1 MKIVLPS
8 GIRSRFHIR
17 RYDMGKIVIDGKEV
31 KKLSF
36 LEILKRVGPGIILT
50 GVVIGPGNITTSAM
64 LGADYGYRMIW
75 LIIPIAFMGI
85 TFMLTTYRIG
95 MLSGMPI
102 IHAIR
107 HFYGKAAAGFVGI
120 ATFLSCF
127 FFTLG
132 NVTGTGTGMNL
143 IFGINWKLG
152 AVIMLAVLAYCYFSK
167 GVYSKVE
174 KGILLCILAMIL
186 AFYATLISAGGPDW
200 GEMGYGLTHWG
211 FATGSFATAL
221 GYISTNAAVTS
232 GIYGTYLGA
241 EKKWKKE
248 DLFNG
253 AMLADTIAH
262 VVSVILISGA
272 VVLVGA
278 IVLFPQGISITAPQ
292 QLADL
297 LVPFMGNAAKY
308 MMGIAL
314 VGAGF
319 SSLLGNTQRGMVL
332 LNAGFDKEVELES
345 KSIQWGCMICI
356 VIACV
361 ICFAYGG
368 SPTQLIYIANV
379 ATAIATPVAG
389 FFITRMMFRKDIF
402 EGYPTPKLLKVC
414 MLISYVFV
422 LIMTF
427 FALKNSVPALINSIL
442 SLFS

>member
-1 MKIVLPS
+1 
-8 GIRSRFHIR
+8 
-17 RYDMGKIVIDGKEV
+17 MGKIMIDGKEV

-36 LEILKRVGPGIILT
+36 LEIIKRVGPGIILT

-64 LGADYGYRMIW
+64 LGADYGYQMIW

-107 HFYGKAAAGFVGI
+107 HYYGKVAAAFVGI
-120 ATFLSCF
+120 ATFLACF

-132 NVTGTGTGMNL
+132 NITGTGAGMTL

-152 AVIMLAVLAYCYFSK
+152 ALIMLAVLAYCYFSK

-200 GEMGYGLTHWG
+200 GEMGYSLTHWG
-211 FATGSFATAL
+211 FAAGSFATAL

-241 EKKWKKE
+241 EKKWKKA

-253 AMLADTIAH
+253 AMLADAIAH

-332 LNAGFDKEVELES
+332 LNAGFDKEVGLES

-356 VIACV
+356 AIACV

-389 FFITRMMFRKDIF
+389 FFITRMIFRKDIF
-402 EGYPTPKLLKVC
+402 EGYPTPNVLKIC
-414 MLISYVFV
+414 MLVSYIFV
-422 LIMTF
+422 LVMTF
-427 FALKNSVPALINSIL
+427 FALKNSVPALINSIIN
-442 SLFS
+442 LF

>member
-1 MKIVLPS
+1 
-8 GIRSRFHIR
+8 
-17 RYDMGKIVIDGKEV
+17 MGKVIVDGKEV
-31 KKLSF
+31 KKLTF

-64 LGADYGYRMIW
+64 LGANYGYKMIW
-75 LIIPIAFMGI
+75 LIVPIAFMGI

-95 MLSGMPI
+95 MLTGMPI

-107 HFYGKAAAGFVGI
+107 HYYGKAAAAFVGI
-120 ATFLSCF
+120 ATFLACF

-143 IFGINWKLG
+143 IFNINWKLG
-152 AVIMLAVLAYCYFSK
+152 ALIMLAVLAYCYFAK

-174 KGILLCILAMIL
+174 KGILICILAMIV
-186 AFYATLISAGGPDW
+186 AFYATLVCAGGPDW
-200 GEMGYGLTHWG
+200 KEMGYGITHWG
-211 FATGSFATAL
+211 FAAGSFTTAL

-253 AMLADTIAH
+253 AMLADAIAH
-262 VVSVILISGA
+262 VISVILISGA

-278 IVLFPQGISITAPQ
+278 IVLFPQGIAITAPQ
-292 QLADL
+292 QLAEL
-297 LVPFMGNAAKY
+297 LVPFMGNSAKY

-314 VGAGF
+314 LGAGF

-332 LNAGFDKEVELES
+332 LNAGFDKDVRLES
-345 KSIQWGCMICI
+345 KSIQWGCMICLAI
-356 VIACV
+356 AVI
-361 ICFAYGG
+361 ICFIYGG

-389 FFITRMMFRKDIF
+389 LFITLMIFRNDIT
-402 EGYPTPKLLKVC
+402 EGYPDPKLLKVC

-422 LIMTF
+422 LVMTF
-427 FALKNSVPALINSIL
+427 FALKNSVPALISSIVNI
-442 SLFS
+442 F

>member
-1 MKIVLPS
+1 
-8 GIRSRFHIR
+8 
-17 RYDMGKIVIDGKEV
+17 MGKVMVDGKEV

-36 LEILKRVGPGIILT
+36 LEILKRIGPGIILT

-95 MLSGMPI
+95 MLTGKPI

-107 HFYGKAAAGFVGI
+107 HYYGKSSAAFVGI

-152 AVIMLAVLAYCYFSK
+152 ALIMLAVLVYCYFAK

-174 KGILLCILAMIL
+174 KGILICILAMII

-200 GEMGYGLTHWG
+200 KDVGYGMSHWG
-211 FATGSFATAL
+211 FAAGSFATAL

-232 GIYGTYLGA
+232 GIYGTYLGT

-253 AMLADTIAH
+253 AMLADAVAH
-262 VVSVILISGA
+262 VISVILISGA

-314 VGAGF
+314 LGAGF

-332 LNAGFDKEVELES
+332 LNAGFDKNVHLES
-345 KSIQWGCMICI
+345 KPIQWGCMICLTA
-356 VIACV
+356 ACI
-361 ICFAYGG
+361 ICFIYGG

-389 FFITRMMFRKDIF
+389 FFITLMIFRKDVN
-402 EGYPTPKLLKVC
+402 EGYRTPKILRIC
-414 MLISYVFV
+414 MLISYLFV
-422 LIMTF
+422 LVMTF
-427 FALKNSVPALINSIL
+427 FALKNSLPALISSITNM
-442 SLFS
+442 F

>member
-1 MKIVLPS
+1 MSKVMV
-8 GIRSRFHIR
+8 
-17 RYDMGKIVIDGKEV
+17 DNKEV
-31 KKLSF
+31 KKLTF
-36 LEILKRVGPGIILT
+36 LEILKRIGPGIILT

-64 LGADYGYRMIW
+64 LGANYGYRMLW

-95 MLSGMPI
+95 MLTGMPI

-107 HFYGKAAAGFVGI
+107 HYYGKTAAVFVGL

-132 NVTGTGTGMNL
+132 NVTGTGTGMTL

-174 KGILLCILAMIL
+174 KGILVCILGMIV
-186 AFYATLISAGGPDW
+186 AFYATLIAAGGPDAK
-200 GEMGYGLTHWG
+200 EMAYSLTHWK
-211 FATGSFATAL
+211 FAAGSFATAL

-253 AMLADTIAH
+253 AMLSDAIAH
-262 VVSVILISGA
+262 VISVILISGA

-278 IVLFPQGISITAPQ
+278 IVLFPQGIAITAPQ

-314 VGAGF
+314 LGAGF

-332 LNAGFDKEVELES
+332 LNAGLDKEVGLES
-345 KSIQWGCMICI
+345 KPIQWGCMICLA
-356 VIACV
+356 VACI
-361 ICFAYGG
+361 ICFLYGG

-389 FFITRMMFRKDIF
+389 LFITLMIFRKDVN
-402 EGYPTPKLLKVC
+402 EGYPAPKVLKVC
-414 MLISYVFV
+414 MTVSYLFV
-422 LIMTF
+422 LLMTF
-427 FALKNSVPALINSIL
+427 NALKSSVPQLVNSL
-442 SLFS
+442 GSMF